1 MEKKSMVPIWFFI
14 GVILLVY
21 GAIITGVSVYDLF
34 VTPVRTVVLQN
45 LHAGVW
51 WGAFLLLVG
60 LLYTIK
66 FWPAKSDQ

>member
-51 WGAFLLLVG
+51 WGAFLLLPIS
-60 LLYTIK
+60 LLLPYLLE
-66 FWPAKSDQ
+66 FGDG